1 MGESPR
7 RPPKVK
13 GLREPSESLRQKDRG
28 PEGVLESP
36 IRWIGADGVTL
47 SGLGQGGKSD
57 AHPRYRGYSRVAR
70 FTPHTEADVQE
81 MLEAIGVSAL
91 DDLFADVSPKFE
103 GELDLPSVLSEY
115 EALREV
121 GSLARENVY
130 GLPIFLGAGAY
141 DRIVP
146 SAIGAIISRGE
157 YLTCY
162 TPYQP
167 EISQG
172 TLQSIFEFQS
182 MISELTGLEIS
193 NASVYDGA
201 NAVVEAALMTARLTK
216 RDPKVAVSAGLNPRY
231 RGVMETYRVEV
242 VDLPFEDGTTDFSGV
257 PDDVSGVFV
266 QSPNFFGAVED
277 MEAASEAAHAVEAL
291 SVAVCDPISLS
302 ILEAPG
308 NLGADVAV
316 GEAQPLGMPLM
327 FGGPYAG
334 YMATKEEYVR
344 QLPGRI
350 TGETIDEDGKLAY
363 VLTLRGREQDI
374 RRARANSNI
383 CTNQALTA
391 LVATVYT
398 ALMGPQGLREVAEL
412 SVSKAHYFAERLQ
425 ASDFGLRYPEAP
437 FLWEFAVE
445 LPDVARTNEALLD
458 AGIVGGLDL
467 GDGAM
472 LVAVTEKRTREELDA
487 FVEVVADAV

>member
-1 MGESPR
+1 MLGA
-7 RPPKVK
+7 V
-13 GLREPSESLRQKDRG
+13 
-28 PEGVLESP
+28 GVE
-36 IRWIGADGVTL
+36 T
-47 SGLGQGGKSD
+47 
-57 AHPRYRGYSRVAR
+57 
-70 FTPHTEADVQE
+70 
-81 MLEAIGVSAL
+81 L
-91 DDLFADVSPKFE
+91 DDLFADVHPRYE
-103 GELDLPSVLSEY
+103 GELDLPPALSEY
-115 EALREV
+115 EALTEV
-121 GSLARENVY
+121 DALAKENVS

-157 YLTCY
+157 FLTSY

-216 RDPKVAVSAGLNPRY
+216 KDPKVAVSAGLNPRY
-231 RGVMETYRVEV
+231 REVIETYRVEV
-242 VDLPFEDGTTDFSGV
+242 VDLPFENGTTDFSNL
-257 PDDVSGVFV
+257 PDVSGVFV
-266 QSPNFFGAVED
+266 QSPNFFGVVED
-277 MEAASEAAHAVEAL
+277 IGAASEAAHGVDAL
-291 SVAVCDPISLS
+291 CVAVCDPISLS
-302 ILEAPG
+302 VLEAPG

-316 GEAQPLGMPLM
+316 GEAQPLGMPLI

-334 YMATKEEYVR
+334 YMATREDFVR

-350 TGETIDEDGKLAY
+350 TGETIDKDGKLAY

-391 LVATVYT
+391 LAATVYT
-398 ALMGPQGLREVAEL
+398 ALMGPEGLREVAEL
-412 SVSKAHYFAERLQ
+412 SISKAHYLAERLQ
-425 ASDFGLRYPEAP
+425 ASGFGLRFPDAP

-445 LPDVARTNEALLD
+445 LPDVQRANEALLE

-467 GDGAM
+467 GNGAM

-487 FVEVVADAV
+487 FVEVVADAL

>member
-1 MGESPR
+1 
-7 RPPKVK
+7 
-13 GLREPSESLRQKDRG
+13 
-28 PEGVLESP
+28 
-36 IRWIGADGVTL
+36 
-47 SGLGQGGKSD
+47 
-57 AHPRYRGYSRVAR
+57 VAR
-70 FTPHTEADVQE
+70 FTPHTEADVEE
-81 MLEAIGVSAL
+81 MLDAIGVETL
-91 DDLFADVSPKFE
+91 DDLFADVHPAYK
-103 GELDLPSVLSEY
+103 GGLDLPPALSEY
-115 EALREV
+115 EALKEV
-121 GSLARENVY
+121 DDLARENVW

-157 YLTCY
+157 FLTSY

-182 MISELTGLEIS
+182 MISELTGLGIS

-231 RGVMETYRVEV
+231 REVIETYRVEV
-242 VDLPFEDGTTDFSGV
+242 VDLPFEDGATDFSSV

-266 QSPNFFGAVED
+266 QNPNFFGIVED
-277 MEAASEAAHAVEAL
+277 IGAASEAAHEVDAL
-291 SVAVCDPISLS
+291 CVAVCDPISLS
-302 ILEAPG
+302 VLEAPG

-350 TGETIDEDGKLAY
+350 TGETIDKDGKLAY

-391 LVATVYT
+391 LAATVYT
-398 ALMGPQGLREVAEL
+398 ALMGPEGLREVAEL
-412 SVSKAHYFAERLQ
+412 SISKAHYLADRLQ
-425 ASDFGLRYPEAP
+425 ASGFRLQAPEAP

-445 LPDVARTNEALLD
+445 LPDVARANQALLE

-472 LVAVTEKRTREELDA
+472 LVAVTEKRSREELDA
-487 FVEVVADAV
+487 FVEVVADAF